1 MQTYTFNV
9 ANGTKTYTIE
19 AENFTEAKRI
29 LRERMVADGIK

>member
-19 AENFTEAKRI
+19 AANFTEAKKI
-29 LRERMVADGIK
+29 LRERMIADGLK